1 MSRTFVSAE
10 SRERSIGTLCRVIP
24 VLAVAAGCAPVPV
37 NPVSGSATFATHC
50 AACHGRS
57 GEGDG
62 PVARTLR
69 VPVPNLRTLT
79 ERNGGQFP
87 EEWVASKIDG
97 RDLPSAHGD
106 RAMPVWGPVFDT
118 TGQLFVGAE
127 DSEQRI
133 DAVIEFLIGL
143 QVAPN

>member
-1 MSRTFVSAE
+1 MSTTSVSAE
-10 SRERSIGTLCRVIP
+10 PRGGSIGTLCVIIS
-24 VLAVAAGCAPVPV
+24 VLAVAAGCAQVPV
-37 NPVSGSATFATHC
+37 NTVSGAATFATHC
-50 AACHGRS
+50 AACHGQS

-62 PVARTLR
+62 PVAATLR

-79 ERNGGQFP
+79 QRSGQFP
-87 EEWVASKIDG
+87 AEWVASKIDG
-97 RDLPSAHGD
+97 RALPSAHGE

-133 DAVIEFLIGL
+133 DAVIEFLLGL
-143 QVAPN
+143 QVAAN